1 MIVSEPRVKKRI
13 FATSRNKASFWS
25 RMMSFVTG
33 TGVVAIGTIV
43 ALLIAQHLQSGSNIG
58 EQASGWFNWIVGGI
72 SSVDPFITVAVIAV
86 LGLVGLAF
94 YARDH

>member
-13 FATSRNKASFWS
+13 FATSRHKASFWS

-43 ALLIAQHLQSGSNIG
+43 ALLIAQHVQSGSNIG
-58 EQASGWFNWIVGGI
+58 EQASGWVNWVVSGI
-72 SSVDPFITVAVIAV
+72 TSVDPFISVAVIAV

>member
-13 FATSRNKASFWS
+13 FATSRHKTSFWS
-25 RMMSFVTG
+25 RLMSFVTG

-43 ALLIAQHLQSGSNIG
+43 ALLIAQHVQDGSNIG
-58 EQASGWFNWIVGGI
+58 EQASGWISWIIGGI
-72 SSVDPFITVAVIAV
+72 TSVDPFITVAIIAV